1 MNMKPRRRTLTF
13 RACAVDP
20 YFVFIRRA
28 LMASYCAL
36 SSSTVSL
43 PSEQE
48 WQVLLTAAE
57 KILSWKPETLLPAL
71 EQIGDR
77 VLAAR
82 NAMDALPR
90 KEQVSDLIRLL
101 RDLRTTFQPDGSRSV
116 RNSSPRTSA
125 SELWEFTKKLL
136 LIILIVLV
144 TTTALCG
151 LLWGLFTVW
160 RAFRT
165 LRP

>member
-1 MNMKPRRRTLTF
+1 MNSESGSKR
-13 RACAVDP
+13 
-20 YFVFIRRA
+20 
-28 LMASYCAL
+28 
-36 SSSTVSL
+36 SL
-43 PSEQE
+43 EELKQMNRPPEQSVPMPQPAHPTEQE

-82 NAMDALPR
+82 NAMDALPT